1 MFVTNFFDVSN
12 IESSLGVEKSKPI
25 VYALQ
30 KAKKIFIEQQ
40 TIIDKHQSILN
51 DQSVAIQNNKDS
63 FEEYK
68 KDDLNRKAEIKQD
81 LLIEIA
87 TKADIERLT
96 GKIDAQVQQL
106 TGKIDA
112 QVQQLNG
119 KIDAQGQQLNG
130 KIDAQGQQL
139 NGKIDALEQKMNGE
153 FKRIH
158 LWMRMLLIL
167 SLLSIACFS
176 PTAQAL
182 IKLLKF

>member
-1 MFVTNFFDVSN
+1 MFVANFFDVSD

-25 VYALQ
+25 VNALQ
-30 KAKKIFIEQQ
+30 KVKNIFNDQQ
-40 TIIDKHQSILN
+40 TIIDKQQSILN
-51 DQSVAIQNNKDS
+51 EQSVAIQKNLES

-68 KDDLNRKAEIKQD
+68 KNDLNRKAEIKKD

-106 TGKIDA
+106 
-112 QVQQLNG
+112 NG
-119 KIDAQGQQLNG
+119 KIDAQGQQLTG

-182 IKLLKF
+182 IRLLRI